1 MKKSKAILM
10 ALCAVLL
17 VAASVMG
24 TLAYLTSTDE
34 VVNTFTV
41 GNVAITL
48 DEVQVNANGT
58 PVEDAARVRENT
70 YKLLP
75 GHTYTKDPTVHVTTG
90 SEDCYLFVK
99 VVNEIAA
106 IEDPSNTIASQM
118 TANGWAVVD
127 ADNGIYV
134 YGTAAA
140 PTAVSA
146 NRDVVVFEN
155 FTILGTVTNDQL
167 AGHPVDPDHPDGE
180 LVPGYEGAKVVVTA
194 YAVQKDGFENEPAS
208 YIWGETFGK
217 TATTP
222 TTDPAVAG

>member
-24 TLAYLTSTDE
+24 TLAYLTSTDT
-34 VVNTFTV
+34 VTNTFTV

-58 PVEDAARVRENT
+58 PVEDAARVQENT

-146 NRDVVVFEN
+146 GQNKKVFDN
-155 FTILGTVTNDQL
+155 FTISGSVDNDTL
-167 AGHPVDPDHPDGE
+167 AAYDGE
-180 LVPGYEGAKVVVTA
+180 TIVIDA

>member
-146 NRDVVVFEN
+146 GQNKKVFDN
-155 FTILGTVTNDQL
+155 FTISGSVDNDTL
-167 AGHPVDPDHPDGE
+167 AAYNGE
-180 LVPGYEGAKVVVTA
+180 TIVIDA

>member
-24 TLAYLTSTDE
+24 TLAYLTSTDS
-34 VVNTFTV
+34 VTNTFTV
-41 GNVAITL
+41 GKVAITL
-48 DEVQVNANGT
+48 DEAKVGTDGT
-58 PVEDAARVRENT
+58 PVQGAARVDANE
-70 YKLLP
+70 YHLLP
-75 GHTYTKDPTVHVTTG
+75 GHTYKKDPTIHVATD

-99 VVNEIAA
+99 VENGIAA
-106 IEDPSNTIASQM
+106 IEDPSKTIAAQM
-118 TANGWAVVD
+118 DAKSWAVVD
-127 ADNGIYV
+127 PVNGIYV
-134 YGTAAA
+134 YGPAAA

-194 YAVQKDGFENEPAS
+194 YAVQKDGFENKDAS